1 MDIDGYN
8 QVNLTNNSSRNDIQ
22 PQFSPDGLQVV
33 FTSIKEDNMEIYIM
47 ELEWYGGYTR
57 YKGINQMNLSNHAG
71 VDKVPQFSL
80 DGLKIIAF
88 FIILV
93 GAAGFEPA
101 TLWSQT
107 RCATRLRYAPIACFY
122 SVYRSIYQLKGS

>member
-57 YKGINQMNLSNHAG
+57 YRGINQMNLSNRAG
-71 VDKVPQFSL
+71 VDKFPQFSL
-80 DGLKIIAF
+80 DGLKII
-88 FIILV
+88 
-93 GAAGFEPA
+93 FESD
-101 TLWSQT
+101 W
-107 RCATRLRYAPIACFY
+107 
-122 SVYRSIYQLKGS
+122 